1 MALIIEDG
9 SVVDGAQSYAAAS
22 DLVTYASLRDEDLTA
37 VEAEQEALL
46 VKAMD
51 ALQGRCWKGDRVSY
65 DQDLA
70 WPRYGVYRDNQLLP
84 SDEIPDELTDGQMAL
99 AMAAIDSDLT
109 PTFDANAKGPITEE
123 TVHGAVTRKYAT
135 PTRVSLVAA
144 VTSAEKAL
152 RALMC
157 NPWNRVIRA

>member
-9 SVVDGAQSYAAAS
+9 SIVDGAQSYAAAS
-22 DLVTYASLRDEDLTA
+22 DLVTYAGLRDEDLTA

-46 VKAMD
+46 IKAMD
-51 ALQGRCWKGDRVSY
+51 ALAGRCWKGERVSD

-84 SDEIPDELTDGQMAL
+84 SDEIPRELFYGQMAL
-99 AMAAIDSDLT
+99 AMGAIDSDLM

-123 TVHGAVTRKYAT
+123 TVHGAVTRKYAN
-135 PTRVSLVAA
+135 PGRILPVAA
-144 VTSAEKAL
+144 VTDAEAL
-152 RALMC
+152 LRVLMC
-157 NPWNRVIRA
+157 RAGLRVIRA